1 MCLTERTEDFNSKT
15 FGQTL
20 GVRIVFEFIE
30 LKKIGSAAIVHI
42 YIEFWF
48 EILNKIK
55 FSSLFIFDEFG
66 STK

>member
-1 MCLTERTEDFNSKT
+1 
-15 FGQTL
+15 
-20 GVRIVFEFIE
+20 
-30 LKKIGSAAIVHI
+30 LKKRGSAAIVHI

-55 FSSLFIFDEFG
+55 FSLFVFDEFG